1 MSSESTAVALF
12 YVRNE
17 AGDTNYAVLEAVSA
31 SGLYIMGNIQTM
43 MPKG

>member
-17 AGDTNYAVLEAVSA
+17 AGDINYAVLEAVSA